1 MVKISPYQQ
10 ISTMLPIMCII
21 MVAACTDSEP
31 TQTSPVFSDHAV
43 LFSAENH
50 DTRSAEYFSIN
61 NDDDLKDKGF
71 RLWCYYTGTD
81 DFKSTKSEDGVQT
94 IMDNLPTQWIAS
106 DNAWSYGTKRYW
118 PTGENKLSFFALAY
132 NSDCKP
138 FPGKDSEKR
147 IILGNDVTTGLPTL
161 TYRNGDIPGGQEDI
175 LWATRTN
182 GMPYTNETMPKD
194 KTVHLQ
200 FNHALA
206 KISLG
211 ISASGTWDTKS
222 EQSEIREVNQSWYTS
237 YKEYTV
243 TETTT
248 AKMLIRNVTVS
259 NCYETGTLLLN
270 NTEAYTPVWEN
281 RWGNFSY
288 NFDTDINSIL
298 KYHDDIGL
306 DNQPDGITDKTQEIL
321 ENNKYFTII
330 PREVAAENNMQV
342 KVTYVRLFKKTT
354 YTFRANKNFWGYYE
368 DFSCINADNPDVE
381 WELGNEETVTSECN
395 SNIIGGKKYNL
406 LFNFDAKYATI
417 TLKPMPWE
425 VEEQEITSDNTIN
438 IAEGGTI
445 KFLDLS
451 SDVRVDYEKGYCYTG
466 PRDVK
471 LKFHISLPKGSKW
484 MASLITLKGNEN
496 AFTFVDNEGKE
507 VATLEGPI
515 GEEAIIHIKA
525 KNVLTTIENRA
536 LLRIYAITQD
546 GKTSI
551 IRSLVPN
558 TYNYNE
564 WTLIQE
570 VNE

>member
-200 FNHALA
+200 FNHAN
-206 KISLG
+206 LG
-211 ISASGTWDTKS
+211 
-222 EQSEIREVNQSWYTS
+222 
-237 YKEYTV
+237 
-243 TETTT
+243 
-248 AKMLIRNVTVS
+248 LRNM
-259 NCYETGTLLLN
+259 G
-270 NTEAYTPVWEN
+270 
-281 RWGNFSY
+281 
-288 NFDTDINSIL
+288 
-298 KYHDDIGL
+298 H
-306 DNQPDGITDKTQEIL
+306 
-321 ENNKYFTII
+321 
-330 PREVAAENNMQV
+330 
-342 KVTYVRLFKKTT
+342 
-354 YTFRANKNFWGYYE
+354 
-368 DFSCINADNPDVE
+368 
-381 WELGNEETVTSECN
+381 EE
-395 SNIIGGKKYNL
+395 
-406 LFNFDAKYATI
+406 
-417 TLKPMPWE
+417 
-425 VEEQEITSDNTIN
+425 
-438 IAEGGTI
+438 
-445 KFLDLS
+445 
-451 SDVRVDYEKGYCYTG
+451 
-466 PRDVK
+466 
-471 LKFHISLPKGSKW
+471 
-484 MASLITLKGNEN
+484 
-496 AFTFVDNEGKE
+496 
-507 VATLEGPI
+507 
-515 GEEAIIHIKA
+515 
-525 KNVLTTIENRA
+525 
-536 LLRIYAITQD
+536 
-546 GKTSI
+546 
-551 IRSLVPN
+551 
-558 TYNYNE
+558 
-564 WTLIQE
+564 
-570 VNE
+570 